1 MPENTKPQILV
12 IDDEMSLCIAVKDL
26 LEIYHYTVEY
36 VFTAEEG
43 IEYLKEHP
51 DTDVVLLDINLGTGL
66 NGIEALSAIKKQF
79 KYVQVIMFTSMNTL
93 ETGVECM
100 KKGALDYLTKPY
112 DETELLKK
120 MATALERKKIEQMND
135 LYLGIIVHDLKNPL
149 QSIAGAI
156 EYVKMS
162 LENALSEQHLKFLGS
177 AEKGI
182 NQIKIM
188 INNILSISKF
198 ERGTLNARRETFP
211 LKQEVAT
218 SLEMFEHDAAFQQKT
233 MTTTYAIPDDYLVNT
248 DKEFFLQVL
257 VNIVSNA
264 LRYTPPQGAV
274 SVNLE
279 NSENDQLH
287 ISITNTGSFIEEQD
301 RTMVFEKFARVNN
314 FGRGKSN
321 SGRNFG
327 LGLTYCKMAV
337 DAMGGSI
344 WVDGNKEVPQTTF
357 HFTIKNR
364 KDA

>member
-1 MPENTKPQILV
+1 MQDTAQPQILV

-26 LEIYHYTVEY
+26 LEIYKYTVEY
-36 VFTAEEG
+36 VITAEEG
-43 IEYLKEHP
+43 IQYLEENPH
-51 DTDVVLLDINLGTGL
+51 TDAVLLDINLGTGL
-66 NGIEALSAIKKQF
+66 NGIEALSAIKEQF

-120 MATALERKKIEQMND
+120 IATALERKKIEQMND

-149 QSIAGAI
+149 QSIVGAI
-156 EYVKMS
+156 EYVKLS
-162 LENALSEQHLKFLGS
+162 LKESLSEQHIRFLTS

-198 ERGTLNARRETFP
+198 ENGTLNARRESFP
-211 LKQEVAT
+211 LKDEVAT
-218 SLEMFEHDAAFQQKT
+218 SLEMFEHDAAFQQKS
-233 MTTTYAIPDDYLVNT
+233 MTTNYAIPDDYLVNT

-257 VNIVSNA
+257 VNIVSNS
-264 LRYTPPQGAV
+264 LRYTPPEGAV
-274 SVNLE
+274 SVTLE
-279 NSENDQLH
+279 NQEDDLLH
-287 ISITNTGSFIEEQD
+287 VSITNTGSYIEEQD
-301 RTMVFEKFARVNN
+301 RDTVFEKFARVQNM
-314 FGRGKSN
+314 GRGRSN
-321 SGRNFG
+321 SGQNFG

-344 WVDGNKEVPQTTF
+344 WVDGNKEIPQTTF
-357 HFTIKNR
+357 HFTIKNQ
-364 KDA
+364 KDG